1 MLLERG
7 ALLGELGQRLD
18 EAVQRS
24 GSLVLLAGEAGVGKT
39 SLVRPFADSLY
50 GSAQVVEGACDPLTT
65 PRPLSPL
72 HDFAADPDF
81 EFADPGRGDRAVIE
95 TFTELLGR
103 LKNPVRP
110 IVMVIED
117 IHWAD
122 GGTLD
127 FVRFVGRRV
136 MACRAVV
143 VCTYRD
149 DEVGPDHPLRPVL
162 GQLLPLRST
171 YRMVVPPL
179 TIDGVTSLAE
189 GTTIE
194 PAELFEL
201 TDGNPFFVTE
211 ILASGSD
218 LPATVQE
225 AVLARVA
232 RLSVTAR
239 RIVEAVSVAPRSLEI
254 THAATIAGASLDDV
268 DAALDAGVVVGD
280 RLGLR
285 FRHELARSAV
295 EESMPI
301 ARRLGFHLHMLRILE
316 QDADPD
322 VARLAHHAVRA
333 AATAL
338 IVEYAPRAARL
349 AASEGSHKQAVSF
362 FEAALAHA
370 DRIDDDDEAEL
381 RLDLAD
387 ELGTVD
393 RRLDALG
400 QLDLAAQH
408 YRAIGDELALA
419 ETLVPHTGARWR
431 FEDASRFR
439 IGLREALD
447 ILEPKGR
454 TTQLA
459 RAYLSSAY
467 GHMLARRGSDA
478 SSDLADARRT
488 VEAAGADELDWMIRL
503 LEGTVDVVTGTV
515 DAGVRMLE
523 ELSHEAVAGGRVGD
537 EVLALMMLGSGGGE
551 ARRYD
556 VALPALERGVEH
568 GLEVDQ
574 DYLVSYCRAWLAR
587 IALEQ
592 GRWEDAARSAGLVD
606 HAAFSRTG
614 IGVLTGLSALGRV
627 RVRRGDPG
635 GLALLEEMVELGRS
649 HELQHGWNAVCG
661 RAEHYW
667 LAGRPADGLGE
678 VANTYQRALETESAW
693 ARGEVAFWMWRLGAI
708 DGPPEGAA
716 EPFALHMSGA
726 SDEASAAWRD
736 LGCPYEEAV
745 ALADGP
751 VDARLEALDIFDT
764 LGARPMADRV
774 RGQLRNAGVD
784 SIPRGPTRT
793 TRDNPAGLTSRQ
805 LEVLQLLADGLT
817 NGEIADRRFVSN
829 KTVEHHVSAA
839 YMKLGVTSRSRA
851 VREAERIGAVGISR

>member
-7 ALLGELGQRLD
+7 GLLGALAQRLD
-18 EAVQRS
+18 SAAASS
-24 GSLVLLAGEAGVGKT
+24 GSLVLMAGEAGVGKT
-39 SLVRPFADSLY
+39 SLVREFVGSLH
-50 GSAQVVEGACDPLTT
+50 GAAQVVEGACDPLTT

-81 EFADPGRGDRAVIE
+81 ALAGLGRGHGAVID
-95 TFTELLGR
+95 TFTELLDR

-122 GGTLD
+122 EGTLD

-136 MACRAVV
+136 KECRAVV

-162 GQLLPLRST
+162 GQLSPLRST

-179 TIDGVTSLAE
+179 TIDAVTTLAA

-194 PAELFEL
+194 PADLLRL

-211 ILASGSD
+211 ILASGNE
-218 LPATVQE
+218 LPGTVQE

-232 RLSVTAR
+232 RLDVNSR
-239 RIVEAVSVAPRSLEI
+239 RVVEAVSIAPRTLEI
-254 THAATIAGASLDDV
+254 THAATIAGATLDDI
-268 DAALDAGVVVGD
+268 DAAVAAGVIVGD

-295 EESMPI
+295 EESLPI

-316 QDADPD
+316 QEANPD

-333 AATAL
+333 AAADL
-338 IVEYAPRAARL
+338 IVEYAPRAARR
-349 AASEGSHKQAVSF
+349 AASEGSHKEAVAF

-370 DRIDDDDEAEL
+370 DRIDDDDEAAL
-381 RLDLAD
+381 RLQLAD

-393 RRLDALG
+393 RRRDALD
-400 QLDLAAQH
+400 QLDLAARH
-408 YRAIGDELALA
+408 YRAIGDESALA
-419 ETLVPHTGARWR
+419 EMLVPPTGARWR
-431 FEDASRFR
+431 FEDARRFR
-439 IGLREALD
+439 SGLREALD
-447 ILEPKGR
+447 ILEPKGPSA
-454 TTQLA
+454 QLA
-459 RAYLSSAY
+459 RAYLFSAY
-467 GHMLARRGSDA
+467 AHMLARRGGHA
-478 SSDLADARRT
+478 SRDLVDARRT
-488 VEAAGADELDWMIRL
+488 MNAAGAGDLDWMIRV
-503 LEGTVDVVTGTV
+503 LEATVDMVTGNGG
-515 DAGVRMLE
+515 DAVQILE
-523 ELSHEAVAGGRVGD
+523 ALAHEAAVAGKVGD

-551 ARRYD
+551 VRRYD

-568 GLEVDQ
+568 GLAVDQ

-587 IALEQ
+587 IAFEQ
-592 GRWEDAARSAGLVD
+592 GRWDDAARLAGLVD
-606 HAAFSRTG
+606 QAAFTRTG

-635 GLALLEEMVELGRS
+635 GLALLDEMVALGRS

-678 VANTYQRALETESAW
+678 LAIAYERALDTDSAW
-693 ARGEVAFWMWRLGAI
+693 AQGEVGFWMWRLGAL
-708 DGPPEGAA
+708 DAPPERAAKPFALQMSGAA
-716 EPFALHMSGA
+716 E
-726 SDEASAAWRD
+726 EAGAAWRD
-736 LGCPYEEAV
+736 IGCPYEQAM
-745 ALADGP
+745 ALADG
-751 VDARLEALDIFDT
+751 AAHAQLEALDIFNS
-764 LGARPMADRV
+764 LGARPMADRI
-774 RGQLRNAGVD
+774 RGQLRIAGVD
-784 SIPRGPTRT
+784 HIPRGPTRT

-805 LEVLQLLADGLT
+805 REVLQLLADGLT
-817 NGEIADRRFVSN
+817 NGEIAERLFVSK
-829 KTVEHHVSAA
+829 KTVEHHVSAVFL
-839 YMKLGVTSRSRA
+839 KLGVTSRSRA
-851 VREAERIGAVGISR
+851 AREAERIGAVAHPP